1 MNREKKQ
8 KKTGVLS
15 SVKRGLI
22 FVGAIILAL
31 LIGGIAGALFL
42 LSRKPAQ
49 PELTADMIETRIE
62 QVSKLTT
69 AEMTY
74 AGMIRYTDGDI
85 PLLTRKHFNMTY
97 QAKINVGIEAADIT
111 YEITDESVIIRLPEA
126 KMLDQVNVLPDSL
139 QFFDEQKALFN
150 PTDHEDT
157 QLALQKAQEDAEL
170 HANIE
175 GVKEQAN
182 ANARE
187 LAEALFPQELL
198 GERQLQVVT
207 VK

>member
-157 QLALQKAQEDAEL
+157 QLALRKHRRMPSYMPTLRGSKSRQMPMQESWQRRFFRKNCWGRDSF
-170 HANIE
+170 
-175 GVKEQAN
+175 
-182 ANARE
+182 RW
-187 LAEALFPQELL
+187 
-198 GERQLQVVT
+198 
-207 VK
+207 